1 LINFNEADS
10 RIEFQNKF
18 GRLQEVVNG
27 VKRKNSKTRKEDAE
41 INQLKKELG
50 IGG

>member
-1 LINFNEADS
+1 
-10 RIEFQNKF
+10 
-18 GRLQEVVNG
+18 LQEVVNG
-27 VKRKNSKTRKEDAE
+27 VKRKQAKTREEDAE